1 LAVRRLYPLVCVS
14 LSAMPVMAQV
24 VVDAAVLEAVASGRT
39 RVVVE
44 LNVPGFTPEGRLDDE
59 RAQAQREAIAASQE
73 KVMYEL
79 ARDDMRLIRLHRS
92 VPFLSLEVG
101 PSAVAKLQAR
111 ADLVV
116 RIIED
121 RTAAANQSE

>member
-1 LAVRRLYPLVCVS
+1 LAIGRFYPLVCVS
-14 LSAMPVMAQV
+14 LLSMPVMAQV
-24 VVDAAVLEAVASGRT
+24 VVERAVLEAIASGTT

-44 LNVPGFTPEGRLDDE
+44 LNVPGFTSEGRLDDE

-73 KVMYEL
+73 KVMREL
-79 ARDDMRLIRLHRS
+79 AGDDMRLIRRHRS

-111 ADLVV
+111 ADLVI

-121 RTAAANQSE
+121 RTAAANQKE

>member
-1 LAVRRLYPLVCVS
+1 
-14 LSAMPVMAQV
+14 MAQV
-24 VVDAAVLEAVASGRT
+24 VVEPALLETIASGAA

-44 LNVPGFTPEGRLDDE
+44 LNVPGFTPEGRLDQE
-59 RAQAQREAIAASQE
+59 HVQAQRDAIAVSQQL
-73 KVMYEL
+73 VMSEL
-79 ARDDMRLIRLHRS
+79 AGNDMRLIRRHRS

-111 ADLVV
+111 PDLVI

-121 RTAAANQSE
+121 RAAAANQSE